1 MTFRQRM
8 ASLSVVV
15 AAAIVSAAPADAWA
29 CATCFGNPDSPLAK
43 GALAGVFV
51 LFGFIAFVLVGVAG
65 VSVFW
70 FHRSRHLGVAVR
82 TEDKPNSQ

>member
-1 MTFRQRM
+1 M
-8 ASLSVVV
+8 ASLSVMV

-43 GALAGVFV
+43 GALAGVIV
-51 LFGFIAFVLVGVAG
+51 LFGFISFVLVGVAG

-70 FHRSRHLGVAVR
+70 FHRSRHLRVADHS
-82 TEDKPNSQ
+82 ENKPNSQ

>member
-1 MTFRQRM
+1 MTPRQRV
-8 ASLSVVV
+8 AILSVMV
-15 AAAIVSAAPADAWA
+15 AAAIVAAPSDAWA

-70 FHRSRHLGVAVR
+70 FHRSRHLGLAVR